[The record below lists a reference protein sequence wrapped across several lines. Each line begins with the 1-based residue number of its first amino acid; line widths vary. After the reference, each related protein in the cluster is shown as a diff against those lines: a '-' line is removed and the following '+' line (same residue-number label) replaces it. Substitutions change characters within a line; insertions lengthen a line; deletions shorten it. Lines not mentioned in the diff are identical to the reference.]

1 MAWAVEHHQ
10 SRHGFVSA
18 PLSALS
24 YITVKTG
31 VMGLETAVRVNLLN
45 QYLRWDVHFGEIDDD
60 RKDSTAPHITFR
72 PQLGGHR

>member
-24 YITVKTG
+24 YITVKAG
-31 VMGLETAVRVNLLN
+31 VMGLETAVRVNLL
-45 QYLRWDVHFGEIDDD
+45 VHEEK
-60 RKDSTAPHITFR
+60 R
-72 PQLGGHR
+72 

>member
-18 PLSALS
+18 PLSALL

-31 VMGLETAVRVNLLN
+31 VMGLETAVRVKLL
-45 QYLRWDVHFGEIDDD
+45 VHEEK
-60 RKDSTAPHITFR
+60 RQLAFR
-72 PQLGGHR
+72 